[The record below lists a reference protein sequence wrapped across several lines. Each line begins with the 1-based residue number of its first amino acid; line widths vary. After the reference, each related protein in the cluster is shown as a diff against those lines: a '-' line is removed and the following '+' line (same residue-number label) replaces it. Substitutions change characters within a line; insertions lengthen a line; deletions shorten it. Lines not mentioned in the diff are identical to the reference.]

1 MFDAIFKFADKIIV
15 KCENKLCYRYE
26 YTDIWHRF
34 TRNVD
39 EEIILVSAASN
50 DSNTRYC
57 DSPCFDFS
65 YCINCDSMEIKKMLC
80 RESGT
85 SENHFHL
92 KGSSPYF
99 YVSWIYLMN
108 HVDNMEF
115 EEKINKLDRDPLY
128 TSGKHKK
135 PEGLAFLWRVAA
147 AIRLYLYCE
156 CLDFDGV
163 QAFKW
168 LDKFFYHSQN
178 MLRSYIFQDRSYDT
192 NYNQLQKLIDVSFY
206 GDKHNGECLHPA
218 SHEYIDYAQM
228 HKRVLPFVHTKYF
241 NLQGERNLL
250 RESLRLLRCEGRNN
264 ERIADLLYIYL
275 AIKQRF
281 YQELVQCNQRIGF
294 YNFAEYQNRK
304 SYFMP
309 RSYES
314 KRSVVTD
321 TICSILDDVKI
332 HKVELRIAPEDTVE
346 EMKET
351 IQMYDDAIQKAILFF
366 NDLDV
371 TYTDFFY
378 TFHFIKIPD
387 REPLEHVCRNH
398 EAREM
403 ARKQSDVITEM
414 CICGASHN
422 GDAGSSDNE
431 ERILRIYGIDA
442 CAEEMDCRPEAFA
455 PIFRYLQHCFP
466 EKLDHQ
472 IKATYHVAE
481 DNYDI
486 IDGIRAIDEAVLF
499 CDLRSGSRL
508 GHATLLGMDAEKYYQ
523 SKNNQI
529 TIPIQNWLDNVV
541 WLYYYIKENNIIFAG
556 SALLLD
562 YLRQEFEKSFH
573 EVYLQALSSDYVKNL
588 LMERNVFEP
597 CFDIEQYFCSWL
609 LRGDEPDLYKTGFA
623 DMRFYRRDKY
633 SFCYS
638 SDKIDHARESA
649 EANYLYYLYH
659 FRKSVKEKGGRFI
672 IKSLPEYYISGVIY
686 AQKKMCS
693 YIASMGICIETN
705 PTSNL
710 LISSINSYTEHP
722 ISKFYCN
729 GLNSTDNETQLNISV
744 NTDDKGVFSTS
755 LSNEYSY
762 LLFNLEQIKDAE
774 GKQKYSRFQLLKW
787 LDEIRRMGNEQ
798 SFAN

>member
-1 MFDAIFKFADKIIV
+1 M
-15 KCENKLCYRYE
+15 
-26 YTDIWHRF
+26 
-34 TRNVD
+34 
-39 EEIILVSAASN
+39 
-50 DSNTRYC
+50 
-57 DSPCFDFS
+57 
-65 YCINCDSMEIKKMLC
+65 
-80 RESGT
+80 
-85 SENHFHL
+85 
-92 KGSSPYF
+92 
-99 YVSWIYLMN
+99 
-108 HVDNMEF
+108 
-115 EEKINKLDRDPLY
+115 
-128 TSGKHKK
+128 
-135 PEGLAFLWRVAA
+135 
-147 AIRLYLYCE
+147 
-156 CLDFDGV
+156 
-163 QAFKW
+163 
-168 LDKFFYHSQN
+168 
-178 MLRSYIFQDRSYDT
+178 
-192 NYNQLQKLIDVSFY
+192 
-206 GDKHNGECLHPA
+206 HPA
-218 SHEYIDYAQM
+218 
-228 HKRVLPFVHTKYF
+228 
-241 NLQGERNLL
+241 
-250 RESLRLLRCEGRNN
+250 
-264 ERIADLLYIYL
+264 
-275 AIKQRF
+275 
-281 YQELVQCNQRIGF
+281 
-294 YNFAEYQNRK
+294 
-304 SYFMP
+304 
-309 RSYES
+309 
-314 KRSVVTD
+314 
-321 TICSILDDVKI
+321 
-332 HKVELRIAPEDTVE
+332 
-346 EMKET
+346 
-351 IQMYDDAIQKAILFF
+351 
-366 NDLDV
+366 
-371 TYTDFFY
+371 
-378 TFHFIKIPD
+378 
-387 REPLEHVCRNH
+387 NH
-398 EAREM
+398 E
-403 ARKQSDVITEM
+403 V
-414 CICGASHN
+414 
-422 GDAGSSDNE
+422 
-431 ERILRIYGIDA
+431 
-442 CAEEMDCRPEAFA
+442 FA

-541 WLYYYIKENNIIFAG
+541 WLYYYIKENNIIFEG

-638 SDKIDHARESA
+638 ADKIDHARESA

-672 IKSLPEYYISGVIY
+672 IKSLPEYYISGVIH

-729 GLNSTDNETQLNISV
+729 GLHSTDNETQLNISV

-755 LSNEYSY
+755 LSDEYSY